1 MDVFRILLRATTDCR
16 SNGLSSS
23 LSEHNPPPQ
32 HTGKLKKHR
41 HHDRHDPLA
50 STGSNLRGKCDR
62 RTSRDR
68 SRWFRCGDVIFIDE
82 SNLSFILL
90 TIILL
95 ALDRRAWKQ
104 KVSFYAILSCFCC
117 SDGSIRR
124 ALTQAIRRYHFFR
137 DPPSTHLVLAWFRT
151 GGGMRHGRLIRGQE
165 RTIELSRL

>member
-1 MDVFRILLRATTDCR
+1 MVVFRILLRATTDCR

-68 SRWFRCGDVIFIDE
+68 FRWFRWGDVIFIDE

-95 ALDRRAWKQ
+95 ASDRCAWKQ
-104 KVSFYAILSCFCC
+104 KVSFYAISSCFCC

-151 GGGMRHGRLIRGQE
+151 GGGMRHGRR
-165 RTIELSRL
+165 